1 MSVTEAELDLNQYDA
16 DMTSLARTAMWG
28 SWSRRSNRRALL
40 ERLRD
45 YANGRG
51 GIPDIDEGAT
61 EELRDLAK
69 LSPLNMCG
77 VVVKT
82 FNRGL
87 SVVGFRSPT
96 SADDDP
102 AWAWWQSH
110 RMDARQ
116 SQVHKA
122 ALTYRESFVSVL
134 PHDASGDP
142 ARPAIWSPLSAVVE
156 YDDPREDLFPKTA
169 MLMRRTAEGWSVLL
183 VDDTMVTPGILRVP
197 SGDVPGRVDGV
208 RKDDVVANGEPWAHG
223 ATYDGQ
229 RVCPV
234 VRFVNEFSDDDAPPT
249 GVVEPIITLNRA
261 MNAVNFDRLVVARHG
276 AHVQKLIIGW
286 SAPAATLLKMSS
298 SKIGVIDESPE
309 DVRVESFPAS
319 SLTPY
324 NELLREMRE
333 QVALEAAIPL
343 WAAGNISNV
352 STDTAAMIEAAHQRE
367 LQIKREAFGESWEQ
381 LLRLAVE
388 MSGLPMPDQ
397 AAEMVW
403 RETQARA
410 FGAVVDGIQKL
421 ASIPGDA
428 GGIPVEDLLDMI
440 PGMTQQKQDLI
451 RDSLRRRRT
460 QVAFGAVTAAVAGS
474 SAMPAPADTAEADV
488 LKAKFD
494 ALGIAIRAGVEPVSA
509 AALLGLTGITFTG
522 AVPVTLRMPEAAA
535 QGLEGGTGAVVG

>member
-1 MSVTEAELDLNQYDA
+1 MSVTELEVDLNAYDA
-16 DMTSLARTAMWG
+16 DMTDLARAAMWG
-28 SWSRRSNRRALL
+28 SWSRRSNRRQLL

-51 GIPDIDEGAT
+51 GIPDVDEGAT

-102 AWAWWQSH
+102 AWAWWQAH

-116 SQVHKA
+116 SQIHKA
-122 ALTYRESFVSVL
+122 ALIYRESFVSVL
-134 PHDASGDP
+134 PHDATGDP

-156 YDDPREDLFPKTA
+156 YDDPREDLFPRTA

-183 VDDTMVTPGILRVP
+183 IDDTTVTPGLLRTTK
-197 SGDVPGRVDGV
+197 SRAAGRVDGIHPT
-208 RKDDVVANGEPWAHG
+208 DVVVKGEPWAHG
-223 ATYDGQ
+223 ATYEG
-229 RVCPV
+229 RPVCPV
-234 VRFVNEFSDDDAPPT
+234 VRFVNEFADDDAPPT

-276 AHVQKLIIGW
+276 AHNQKLIIGW
-286 SAPAATLLKMSS
+286 NASAATLARMSA
-298 SKIGVIDESPE
+298 SKIGVIDVDPAG
-309 DVRVESFPAS
+309 VRVETFPAS

-324 NELLREMRE
+324 NDLLREMRE

-367 LQIKREAFGESWEQ
+367 LGIKRGSFGESHEQ
-381 LLRLAVE
+381 MIRLAME
-388 MSGLPMPDQ
+388 MSGLPTPDQ

-403 RETQARA
+403 LETQARA

-421 ASIPGDA
+421 ASIPSDA
-428 GGIPVEDLLDMI
+428 GGVPVEDMLDMI
-440 PGMTQQKQDLI
+440 PGMTQQKQDAI

-460 QVAFGAVTAAVAGS
+460 QAAFGAVTAAARAVA
-474 SAMPAPADTAEADV
+474 APVAPAESAPAEVA
-488 LKAKFD
+488 
-494 ALGIAIRAGVEPVSA
+494 P
-509 AALLGLTGITFTG
+509 G
-522 AVPVTLRMPEAAA
+522 AV
-535 QGLEGGTGAVVG
+535 GS